1 MDLRPKKKSS
11 LNIVLHEY
19 AYNLSFALKRLHIVT
34 GYELYTVD
42 FVQVLG
48 LVRPPGFNRLPAPGE
63 EVILSYIPF
72 THVASQTIDI
82 YYSITIAGTLCFVDD
97 GRDLVTVSFEVSKTS
112 LESKFHVLTVI

>member
-1 MDLRPKKKSS
+1 LAKIAQSGHPAEYLDCSCFISS
-11 LNIVLHEY
+11 
-19 AYNLSFALKRLHIVT
+19 F
-34 GYELYTVD
+34 
-42 FVQVLG
+42 QVLG

-97 GRDLVTVSFEVSKTS
+97 GRDLVPILPKVTNIGLQIF
-112 LESKFHVLTVI
+112 VITNI

>member
-1 MDLRPKKKSS
+1 MLTIYHS
-11 LNIVLHEY
+11 LYRGYILLPDTNW
-19 AYNLSFALKRLHIVT
+19 RLLI
-34 GYELYTVD
+34 
-42 FVQVLG
+42 FQVLG

-112 LESKFHVLTVI
+112 LES